1 MRQTVSAQ
9 RRRPFLSKSMRENL
23 KGYLF
28 ILPWLIA
35 LIVFNAYPIIASLY
49 FALTNYNV
57 LTPPTW
63 AGLDNFQTM
72 FTKDPLFWKA
82 VWNTTYYSI
91 LSVPLTLIFALAL
104 ALLLN
109 GRSRGIGIFRTIY
122 YLPGLMPAV
131 ATALLWYVLLDPRL
145 GLINSGM
152 VALGLPRLGWMRS
165 ADWSKPALI
174 LIAIWSGSGVPM
186 LIFLAGL
193 RDIPKTLLEAATI
206 DGATA
211 WKRFWH
217 VVLPLLS
224 PTLFFNLLIGI
235 IASFQVFTVA
245 FIASEASGSGS
256 NVGPLNSMLMYM
268 IHLYRNAFRYYQ
280 MGYASA
286 LALLML
292 IVLLLL
298 ALLLARSSSLWVYYE
313 AGERA

>member
-1 MRQTVSAQ
+1 MRQTVPAQ
-9 RRRPFLSKSMRENL
+9 GRRPFLSKRLRENL

-35 LIVFNAYPIIASLY
+35 LLVFNAYPILASLF
-49 FALTNYNV
+49 FALTDYNV
-57 LTPPTW
+57 LNPPTW
-63 AGLDNFQTM
+63 AGLGNFQTM
-72 FTKDPLFWKA
+72 FSKDPLFWKA
-82 VWNTTYYSI
+82 VWNTVYYSV
-91 LSVPLTLIFALAL
+91 LSVPLQLIFALAL

-109 GRSRGIGIFRTIY
+109 GRSWGIGIFRTIY

-145 GLINSGM
+145 GLINSGL

-211 WKRFWH
+211 WKRFWF

-224 PTLFFNLLIGI
+224 PTIFFNLLIGI
-235 IASFQVFTVA
+235 INSFQVFTVA
-245 FIASEASGSGS
+245 FIASEASASG
-256 NVGPLNSMLMYM
+256 NNIGPLNSMLMYM